1 MLTRKNTW
9 TAIIASTLLCVAAGA
24 SAMDTN
30 NRNAEILK
38 VASVNTG
45 MQAIHT
51 EPGQVSDRRILT
63 PGLDRT
69 AFEQELSDRFLGTH
83 MLYRKLTD
91 DAKEAVFAYYQDD
104 NQIDGVRRK
113 VAYSL

>member
-9 TAIIASTLLCVAAGA
+9 TAVIATTLLCVAATA
-24 SAMDTN
+24 SAMDTHT
-30 NRNAEILK
+30 RNAELLS
-38 VASVNTG
+38 VASVDTG

-51 EPGQVSDRRILT
+51 DPGQVSDRRILT

-83 MLYRKLTD
+83 MLYSKLTD
-91 DAKEAVFAYYQDD
+91 DAKEAVYAYYQDD
-104 NQIDGVRRK
+104 NQIEGVRRK